1 MSNII
6 VFIKN
11 IISTLRDA
19 LRSLFFEYKHN
30 TDVRN
35 LYIEHANKIDKIFT
49 LHNLHSRMPDEMRQL
64 IFEVSKEAVLYLHKD
79 IVYFVEE
86 LKSLLYDLDFNYYM
100 LDDLPVGEER
110 TKICKTIYDLKIYIK
125 IAPKREV
132 LKIYRKH
139 ILNDGINLKQILN
152 SLFKD
157 VNEMDE
163 KVKNATM

>member
-19 LRSLFFEYKHN
+19 LRFLFFEYKHN

-110 TKICKTIYDLKIYIK
+110 TKICKTIYDLKMK
-125 IAPKREV
+125 IHNMQKEY